1 MGQPGGL
8 VRHRQP
14 CQALLRGGGR
24 RGAAGASVASRGS
37 AVSLCAARGP
47 VFQGRRARKLRASGG
62 AGSGVLPAPGVGG
75 MGPRGPDQLDR
86 SVAWAGVP
94 GPCLQQ
100 ALDSSPLG
108 TARARC
114 AFSVRGGDAA
124 GPSRRTPGSL
134 FKASGGLFPSRVL
147 TVHTPGH
154 RVGSPGALTE
164 GQPGGGQS

>member
-1 MGQPGGL
+1 
-8 VRHRQP
+8 
-14 CQALLRGGGR
+14 
-24 RGAAGASVASRGS
+24 
-37 AVSLCAARGP
+37 
-47 VFQGRRARKLRASGG
+47 
-62 AGSGVLPAPGVGG
+62 

-134 FKASGGLFPSRVL
+134 FKTSGGLFPSRVL

-164 GQPGGGQS
+164 GQPRGGQS